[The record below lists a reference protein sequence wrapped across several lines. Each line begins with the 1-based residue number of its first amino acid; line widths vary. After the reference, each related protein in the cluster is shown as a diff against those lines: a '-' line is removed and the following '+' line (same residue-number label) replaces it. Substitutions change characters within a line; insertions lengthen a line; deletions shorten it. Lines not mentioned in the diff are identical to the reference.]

1 MDLSDDHSSL
11 MPMLTLTVG
20 NTEIKPVRTPDYFS
34 QDDSD
39 GSNPD
44 SDPNRFNAYLNRGSE
59 LWTHW
64 SWLGGQGKM
73 SLMRCNYCLVN
84 KQLKNAP
91 KCRRHLIKCPKTPEI
106 VRRYFEKKEVEATR
120 VSALMRELRSKEI
133 KFPRNSEPH
142 HKPQSDNHHKLPVPT
157 ANDLK
162 HLQLKQHNQVSINNV
177 IVKKDQQ
184 QQHSPA
190 DMSLSKMHM
199 KSEPVDM
206 IKSSYSSMPNNKS
219 SKHEVSP
226 MTVPNHGSRN
236 DNHLINELSI
246 FYQQIMVS
254 ALYSLLLSFSC
265 LLSTT
270 FPAPPPP
277 TIRFYWPTASIGAM
291 WYSNSSIII
300 SCRVIIRRVTHY
312 VLHIARVATSLQLQI
327 LIWPALLLICTIQ
340 ISSLFVFA
348 VSERCPHLS

>member
-20 NTEIKPVRTPDYFS
+20 NTEIKPVHTPDYFS

-39 GSNPD
+39 GSNAD

-142 HKPQSDNHHKLPVPT
+142 HKPQSESHHKLPVPT

-177 IVKKDQQ
+177 IVKKEQ

-199 KSEPVDM
+199 KPEPVDM
-206 IKSSYSSMPNNKS
+206 IKSSYTSMPNNKS

-236 DNHLINELSI
+236 ENHLNMNELTFI
-246 FYQQIMVS
+246 YQQIIVS
-254 ALYSLLLSFSC
+254 ALCSLSLVYFPRLS
-265 LLSTT
+265 L
-270 FPAPPPP
+270 PPPP
-277 TIRFYWPTASIGAM
+277 PSD
-291 WYSNSSIII
+291 N
-300 SCRVIIRRVTHY
+300 
-312 VLHIARVATSLQLQI
+312 
-327 LIWPALLLICTIQ
+327 ALLLAYCIN
-340 ISSLFVFA
+340 
-348 VSERCPHLS
+348 